1 MKKHVVGLATMPLIV
16 AGVTGAV
23 ANPVFA
29 DGGYVA
35 TGCSDLQHA
44 ISSTPDVDTSKPFQR
59 QEKTYVQLTENCV
72 ADIVVPK
79 NKSIVLSVA
88 GKTLTNAS
96 GNTITVEADGAL
108 LLSSVN
114 SGGENSTVGAYIN
127 TTNGKAVIE
136 NHGFAVVSATL
147 TAENGAYSIIN
158 DGELNAPELR
168 ATGLKINNSGTL
180 RIGHADVDNAD
191 QARPYITGS
200 LNGEGYGGDPEI
212 VVPGTVP
219 VGYKTTLQY
228 DNPAFAATNGFGIGT
243 AAQNSD
249 GSDILSI
256 TGSALDGFQFEAKKS
271 GTVYITEG
279 DWTGLGIGRETT
291 VYDLYSNT
299 KGLLTQ
305 SMYEHLVEHYGYNQH
320 DSSNALTQ
328 ALDEGK
334 DIYVNLYVDDM
345 DADSV
350 DAAEKATIA
359 DAAGDATIVGYA
371 DITLAV
377 ETDEG
382 DLIEQVAYILPRAVN
397 AAGDVLYEGSVN
409 VRWSGLKLAQPAK
422 GYQRNYYA
430 IGVHNG
436 KATKVAAYVDEN
448 GDAIFPAGAFSTYA
462 IVYVDVE
469 VPVTEDTASTPETG
483 AATYSDNGKAITSLV
498 GCIVAGI
505 TVAFTMMPKI
515 KKHLKNKKA

>member
-1 MKKHVVGLATMPLIV
+1 MKKHVVRLATMPLIV

-23 ANPVFA
+23 ASPVFA
-29 DGGYVA
+29 DGGSIT
-35 TGCSDLQHA
+35 TGCSGLQQA
-44 ISSTPDVDTSKPFQR
+44 INSTPDVDTSKPFRR
-59 QEKTYVQLTENCV
+59 QEKTYVQLTEDCT
-72 ADIVVPK
+72 ADITIPENKAVV
-79 NKSIVLSVA
+79 LGVA
-88 GKTLTNAS
+88 GKTLTNTS
-96 GNTITVEADGAL
+96 GNTITVEKGGSL
-108 LLSSVN
+108 LLSSIDAPL
-114 SGGENSTVGAYIN
+114 GPAGAYIN

-200 LNGEGYGGDPEI
+200 LNGEGYGGDPRI
-212 VVPGTVP
+212 DIPDTVP

-228 DNPAFAATNGFGIGT
+228 NKPALAATNGFWIGT

-279 DWTGLGIGRETT
+279 DWTGLGVGRQTT
-291 VYDLYSNT
+291 VYDLHSNT

-305 SMYEHLVEHYGYNQH
+305 SMYEHLVENYGYNQNN
-320 DSSNALTQ
+320 SGNALTQ

-334 DIYVNLYVDDM
+334 EIYVNLYVDDI
-345 DADSV
+345 DTDSV
-350 DAAEKATIA
+350 DAEEKTVIT
-359 DAAGDATIVGYA
+359 DAADGAAVVGYA
-371 DITLAV
+371 DITLAI
-377 ETDEG
+377 ETNEG
-382 DLIEQVAYILPRAVN
+382 DLIEQVTHILPRAGN

-448 GDAIFPAGAFSTYA
+448 GDVIFPAGAFSTYA

-483 AATYSDNGKAITSLV
+483 VTTYSDNGKAIASLI
-498 GCIVAGI
+498 GCMVAGI
-505 TVAFTMMPKI
+505 AVAFTMMPKI

>member
-23 ANPVFA
+23 ASPVFA
-29 DGGYVA
+29 DEGYVA
-35 TGCSDLQHA
+35 AGCSDLQHA

-59 QEKTYVQLTENCV
+59 QEKTYVQLTENCA

-79 NKSIVLSVA
+79 NKSIVLSVV

-96 GNTITVEADGAL
+96 GNTITVEK
-108 LLSSVN
+108 
-114 SGGENSTVGAYIN
+114 GGSLFLYSLGSPGGPSETFVN

-136 NHGFAVVSATL
+136 NHGFTVVSAYL

-158 DGELNAPELR
+158 DGELNAPELS

-200 LNGEGYGGDPEI
+200 LNGEGYGGDPRI
-212 VVPGTVP
+212 DIPDTVP

-228 DNPAFAATNGFGIGT
+228 NRPALAATDGFEIST

-271 GTVYITEG
+271 GTVSITQT
-279 DWTGLGIGRETT
+279 DWLAAGQGQLET
-291 VYDLYSNT
+291 VYDIYSNT

-320 DSSNALTQ
+320 DSGNALTQ

-334 DIYVNLYVDDM
+334 DIYVNLYVDDI

-350 DAAEKATIA
+350 DAEEKTVIA
-359 DAAGDATIVGYA
+359 DAADGATVVGYA

-377 ETDEG
+377 ETNEG
-382 DLIEQVAYILPRAVN
+382 DLIDQISYILPRAGN
-397 AAGDVLYEGSVN
+397 AAGDILYEGSVN

-448 GDAIFPAGAFSTYA
+448 GDVIFPAGAFSTYA

-469 VPVTEDTASTPETG
+469 VPVTEDTANTPETG
-483 AATYSDNGKAITSLV
+483 VATYSDNGKAIASLI
-498 GCIVAGI
+498 GCMVAGVA
-505 TVAFTMMPKI
+505 VAFTMMPKI